1 MNLCVPILRSSKLS
15 ILVKGVLRNGLSFNK
30 QCHGHSYFARA
41 LARFG
46 TDADNK
52 RVWVEYVRKKDRI
65 RLSNG
70 ALSPDSTIAF
80 RNGAARSTL
89 AKGNA

>member
-1 MNLCVPILRSSKLS
+1 MLRSSKSS
-15 ILVKGVLRNGLSFNK
+15 ILVKGALRNGLSFNN

-52 RVWVEYVRKKDRI
+52 RVWVQYVPKKDRTG
-65 RLSNG
+65 LSNG
-70 ALSPDSTIAF
+70 ALSPDSIAF
-80 RNGAARSTL
+80 RNGAAQSTL
-89 AKGNA
+89 TKGNA